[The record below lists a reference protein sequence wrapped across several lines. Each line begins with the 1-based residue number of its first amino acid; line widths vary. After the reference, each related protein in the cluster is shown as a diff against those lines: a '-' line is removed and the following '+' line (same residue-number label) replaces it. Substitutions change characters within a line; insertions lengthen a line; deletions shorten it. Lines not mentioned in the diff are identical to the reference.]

1 MSDDIFETDEEA
13 GLEDEAGRRGGLL
26 SGLAIQIL
34 KWVAIMT
41 GAIIFVVTVVVVTLS
56 ILQSDEP
63 VGPQPPVSE
72 EYAAEVPQYDFYAGV
87 GEIRGNTADGRSTF
101 IADIQLGYDEGDTRV
116 QAELSRRTP
125 QIRDRVRKILAESTT
140 EELRPQ
146 HEDAL
151 KQKMRDSINAVVST
165 GRVREVVFNEFQ
177 VVPF

>member
-1 MSDDIFETDEEA
+1 MSDDIFETDEDA
-13 GLEDEAGRRGGLL
+13 GLEEEAGRRGGLL

-34 KWVAIMT
+34 KWVAIII
-41 GAIIFVVTVVVVTLS
+41 GAIIFVVTVVVVTLN

-63 VGPQPPVSE
+63 VGPQVPVSE
-72 EYAAEVPQYDFYAGV
+72 EYEAEIPDYDFYAGLD
-87 GEIRGNTADGRSTF
+87 EIRGNTADGQSTF

-125 QIRDRVRKILAESTT
+125 QIRDRIRRILAESTT

-146 HEDAL
+146 HEETL
-151 KQKMRDSINAVVST
+151 KQKIRDSINAIMSS